1 MQCKQKTTGTSD
13 CTQKKMSLSVQKKY
27 ISYLDQEPED
37 RPFTPRLTSCHESRD
52 TISSETIVTK
62 SEGIL
67 PAQDSAVFTDTDD
80 VFRARTHAYSG
91 DVSAVTQSYVCH
103 LTFVILPH
111 LEIRVSSLVVSYR
124 LTVITLDID

>member
-1 MQCKQKTTGTSD
+1 
-13 CTQKKMSLSVQKKY
+13 MSLSVQKKY

-37 RPFTPRLTSCHESRD
+37 RPFTPRLTSCQESRD
-52 TISSETIVTK
+52 TISSETIVTR

-67 PAQDSAVFTDTDD
+67 PAQDSAVCTDTDD
-80 VFRARTHAYSG
+80 VFRARTHTYSG

-124 LTVITLDID
+124 LTVITLNID

>member
-1 MQCKQKTTGTSD
+1 M
-13 CTQKKMSLSVQKKY
+13 
-27 ISYLDQEPED
+27 
-37 RPFTPRLTSCHESRD
+37 
-52 TISSETIVTK
+52 SSETIVTK

-67 PAQDSAVFTDTDD
+67 PAQDSTVRTDTDD

-111 LEIRVSSLVVSYR
+111 LKIRVCLLDVSYR